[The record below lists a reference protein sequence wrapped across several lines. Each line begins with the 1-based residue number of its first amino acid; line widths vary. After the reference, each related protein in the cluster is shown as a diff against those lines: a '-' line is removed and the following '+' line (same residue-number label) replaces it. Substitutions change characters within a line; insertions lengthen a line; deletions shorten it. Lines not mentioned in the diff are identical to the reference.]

1 MQVRIT
7 FITQLKTNLLLLG
20 YFKGV
25 SMKRSHNFEIVFSVE
40 ADVVDVCTPSPQ
52 LLHGSIS

>member
-7 FITQLKTNLLLLG
+7 FIMQLKTNLLLLG

-25 SMKRSHNFEIVFSVE
+25 SMNRSHNFEIVFSVE